1 MLNFDIANMFPP
13 KKEYSNQNGHFYKST
28 TLNADEK
35 YGYRKATPM
44 LVPVPDIRPILSLNC
59 RFNNGG
65 SAEANVLT
73 LEKPIQN
80 IVKIW
85 LNWVSISGI
94 VGTHDN
100 LCIYFEDSLHNSI
113 DIGGSVINLGFNIH
127 SRNMIP
133 IPCLGVSDLLHKEAT
148 QKLVCTF
155 RQQKNI
161 HGMTLRIT
169 NSSGVPVAYDEC
181 LISLS
186 LDVESFQ

>member
-1 MLNFDIANMFPP
+1 MFDISNLLPI
-13 KKEYSNQNGHFYKST
+13 KREYPNDGGHYYKST

-44 LVPVPDIRPILSLNC
+44 LVAVPDIRPILSLNC

-65 SAEANVLT
+65 SSEANILT
-73 LEKPIQN
+73 LQKPIQN
-80 IVKIW
+80 IVKIYF
-85 LNWVSISGI
+85 NWVSISGI

-100 LCIYFEDSLHNSI
+100 LCIYFEDSFHNSI
-113 DIGGSVINLGFNIH
+113 DIGGSVVNLGFDIQ
-127 SRNMIP
+127 SKNMIP
-133 IPCLGVSDLLHKEAT
+133 VPCLGVSDLLHKESS
-148 QKLVCTF
+148 QKLLCTF

-169 NSSGVPVAYDEC
+169 NAAGVPVAYDEC
-181 LISLS
+181 LLSLS